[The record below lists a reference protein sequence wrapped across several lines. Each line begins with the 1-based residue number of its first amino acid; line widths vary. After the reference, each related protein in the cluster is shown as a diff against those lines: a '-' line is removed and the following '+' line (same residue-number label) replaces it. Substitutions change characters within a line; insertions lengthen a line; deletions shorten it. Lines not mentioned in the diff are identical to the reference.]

1 MANYRRL
8 KLTEREEISREVAA
22 GKSLK
27 YISRTLSR
35 SPGTITREI
44 NRNVVDRKFYRAFF
58 AQGRS
63 NKILH
68 QRHKNRKLD
77 NNPALR
83 KLVLFYLGKKWSPEQ
98 IAKRLVILYPDD
110 MTMRISHET
119 IYSYLYVLPRGE
131 LKREL
136 ASCLRRGHENRYRN
150 RQDRRKSWPIQDY
163 LSIEERPAEVANRI
177 IPGHWEGDLLMG
189 GRHASAIGTLV
200 ERTTRMTFLVKLEN
214 KYARNVRKA
223 FAEEF
228 RHLPKGL
235 KRTLTY
241 DQGHEMAEHKLFT
254 KETDIAVYFAHPSS
268 PWERGTNENTNAL
281 LRQYF
286 PKGTDLSEFTR
297 AQLKKVQDELN
308 DRPRKTL
315 GWYTPH
321 EKFRELLH

>member
-1 MANYRRL
+1 MATYQRL
-8 KLTEREEISREVAA
+8 KFTEREEISREIAA
-22 GKSLK
+22 GKSLRAVAK
-27 YISRTLSR
+27 SLRR
-35 SPGTITREI
+35 SPSTITREI
-44 NRNVVDRKFYRAFF
+44 NRSVIDRKFYRAFF
-58 AQGRS
+58 AQSRS

-68 QRHKNRKLD
+68 QRHKSCKLD
-77 NNPALR
+77 NNHALR
-83 KLVLFYLGKKWSPEQ
+83 KVVLLYLTKKWSPEQ
-98 IAKRLVILYPDD
+98 IAKRLVILYPKD
-110 MTMRISHET
+110 MDMRVSHET
-119 IYSYLYVLPRGE
+119 IYSYVYVLPRGE

-136 ASCLRRGHENRYRN
+136 AACLRRGHKNRYKN
-150 RQDRRKSWPIQDY
+150 KKDRRKSGSIQDY
-163 LSIEERPAEVANRI
+163 LSIEERPAEVADRI

-223 FAEEF
+223 FAKEF
-228 RHLPKGL
+228 HHLPKGL

-254 KETDIAVYFAHPSS
+254 KETNITVYFAHPSS

-286 PKGTDLSEFTR
+286 PKGTDLSKFTR

-315 GWYTPH
+315 EWHTPH
-321 EKFRELLH
+321 EKFSELLH